1 MSELISE
8 KQVMRV
14 ERREQPVSTGIVREG
29 LWRCQSFNEVHY
41 LLIGVE
47 AFEKPSLAIQR

>member
-1 MSELISE
+1 MDACMHRCMVGGWMMDELISE

-29 LWRCQSFNEVHY
+29 LWQWQSLN
-41 LLIGVE
+41 
-47 AFEKPSLAIQR
+47 